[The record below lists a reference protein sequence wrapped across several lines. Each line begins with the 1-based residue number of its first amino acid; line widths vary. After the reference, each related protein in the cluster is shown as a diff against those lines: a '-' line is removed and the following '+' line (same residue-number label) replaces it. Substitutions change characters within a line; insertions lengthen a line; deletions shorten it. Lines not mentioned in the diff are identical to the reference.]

1 MWVSNLQSAYLQ
13 NAKEKAMKKIY
24 LLLFILN
31 LSLMINAQGLS
42 VTLHPDGLSVPETTD
57 LNGYVPI
64 EFTSHAQQEF
74 NISLNRIK
82 DGTEV
87 ETFVETSK
95 AVIATFGEDSTAD
108 PRPAIADFLAVGELN
123 GGVLAKPGETV
134 KGYFKLEPGTYVID
148 ASSNESGDD
157 YFYSVLTV
165 TEGETLEA
173 PEAALNLVMVDHHF
187 SFPATLKAGAQRWQV
202 SNTGEQVHFAVLFKL
217 AEGATAED
225 LMSFM
230 ASGPENA
237 SGPPPFDMETSYT
250 GIIQAVSSG
259 QDYYMDVNLPAGN
272 YVAICFL
279 PDMESEKIH
288 LELGMMSSFTAE

>member
-1 MWVSNLQSAYLQ
+1 MKTLLAVILCLATFVS
-13 NAKEKAMKKIY
+13 
-24 LLLFILN
+24 
-31 LSLMINAQGLS
+31 AQGLS
-42 VTLHPDGLSVPETTD
+42 VTLTPDGLTTPESTS

-64 EFTSHAQQEF
+64 EFTSQAEQEF

-82 DGTEV
+82 DGTDV

-108 PRPAIADFLAVGELN
+108 PRPAIADFLTIGELN

-134 KGYFKLEPGTYVID
+134 TGYFKLEPGTYVID
-148 ASSNESGDD
+148 ASPNESGDD

-165 TEGETLEA
+165 TEGEDLAA
-173 PEAALNLVMVDHHF
+173 PEADLNLVMVDHHF
-187 SFPATLKAGAQRWQV
+187 SFPATLEAGAQRWQV
-202 SNTGEQVHFAVLFKL
+202 SNIGEQVHFAVLFKL
-217 AEGATAED
+217 AEGATSDD

-237 SGPPPFDMETSYT
+237 SGPPPFDMQASYT
-250 GIIQAVSSG
+250 GLIQAVSSG
-259 QDYYMDVNLPAGN
+259 QDYYVDVNLPAGN

-288 LELGMMSSFTAE
+288 LELGMMSSFSAE

>member
-1 MWVSNLQSAYLQ
+1 
-13 NAKEKAMKKIY
+13 MKHY
-24 LLLFILN
+24 LLFLT
-31 LSLMINAQGLS
+31 LSLVSLVNAQTLS
-42 VTLHPDGLSVPETTD
+42 VSLNGEGLTAPETTN

-64 EFTSHAQQEF
+64 EFTSNAEQEF

-82 DGTEV
+82 EGTEV
-87 ETFVETSK
+87 EAFIEAAK
-95 AVIATFGEDSTAD
+95 AVIASFGEDSTAD
-108 PRPAIADFLAVGELN
+108 PRPAIADFLSIGELG

-134 KGYFKLEPGTYVID
+134 TAYLKLEPGTYVID
-148 ASSNESGDD
+148 ASPNESGDD

-165 TEGETLEA
+165 TEGETLAA
-173 PEAALNLVMVDHHF
+173 PEADLELVMVDHHF
-187 SFPATLKAGAQRWQV
+187 SFPVTLKAGEQRWHV

-217 AEGATAED
+217 ADGATPED

-230 ASGPENA
+230 GPEA
-237 SGPPPFDMETSYT
+237 PAGPPPFDMETSYT
-250 GIIQAVSSG
+250 GLIQAVSPG
-259 QDYYMDVNLPAGN
+259 QDFYLDVNVPAGN